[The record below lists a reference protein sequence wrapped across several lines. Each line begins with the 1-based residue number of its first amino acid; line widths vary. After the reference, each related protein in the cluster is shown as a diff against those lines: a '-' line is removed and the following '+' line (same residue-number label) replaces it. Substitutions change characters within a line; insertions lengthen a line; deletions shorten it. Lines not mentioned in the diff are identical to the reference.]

1 MIYDKCR
8 REENI
13 IMQQERN
20 VCKMVSTITIELV
33 SFFTWVRV
41 ALRKRNPKKYVRW
54 YQIGTYLIYQML
66 IEAFLEYS

>member
-41 ALRKRNPKKYVRW
+41 ALRKRNPKKYQKKVSNR
-54 YQIGTYLIYQML
+54 YLSNL
-66 IEAFLEYS
+66 SNVN